1 MTVYRLFWDEFSAW
15 YLEMVKPAYIDGQA
29 QPIDKATY
37 EATLHFFETLL
48 QMLHP
53 FMPFITEELWQHL
66 GNRNDGE
73 SIMVSQ
79 LHLDEPTGDD
89 LQLCADVENVKA
101 IVAGVRA
108 VRSQKQI
115 APKKELELQ
124 IVGENRYATFN
135 DIITKMANLK
145 TFVTVESK
153 AADASAFMVGTDEF
167 AVPVGDLIDV
177 DAEIAKL
184 EKDLEHL
191 QGFLAGVKKKLA
203 NDNFVA
209 HAPEAVV
216 ERERKKQSDAEEK
229 IAAIQES
236 LVALKNK

>member
-1 MTVYRLFWDEFSAW
+1 MT
-15 YLEMVKPAYIDGQA
+15 
-29 QPIDKATY
+29 
-37 EATLHFFETLL
+37 
-48 QMLHP
+48 
-53 FMPFITEELWQHL
+53 
-66 GNRNDGE
+66 
-73 SIMVSQ
+73 SQ
-79 LHLDEPTGDD
+79 LHIGEPTSDD
-89 LQLCADVENVKA
+89 EKLCAAVENVKL
-101 IVAGVRA
+101 IVAGVRS

-124 IVGENRYATFN
+124 VVGTNSYAAFA
-135 DIITKMANLK
+135 DIIVKMANLK
-145 TFVTVESK
+145 AFTTVENK
-153 AADASAFMVGTDEF
+153 AADASAFMVDTDEF

-191 QGFLAGVKKKLA
+191 QGFLTGVKKKLS

-236 LVALKNK
+236 LNALKNK